1 MVEEERW
8 KRNGGSRMVQ
18 EKMCNRKEGINVEER
33 RGRGN
38 VYYLFS
44 GECRTFSIELRRK
57 TTRQLSGGEQSK
69 NKMQPISVSSNYVM
83 YI

>member
-44 GECRTFSIELRRK
+44 GECRTFSIELRRNNF
-57 TTRQLSGGEQSK
+57 LVV
-69 NKMQPISVSSNYVM
+69 NKVRTKCSRYPSVAIM